1 MPGRPARHVSRITMR
16 ISSFHFPPTPWH
28 TPLLFLCAAAV
39 FAAAQS
45 VLAGRRGGTAGAFHA
60 VLAYCFVSTFFAAS
74 ALRIRGSTDSACG
87 RCAWLRLSTCAI
99 FLSRLIRLI
108 QGLVCC
114 VRYPKKYIR
123 RAVVWPSGGCCYGMK
138 IWRWM
143 EVSHLLSGTA
153 DSQPESR
160 LRRTARPEQA

>member
-1 MPGRPARHVSRITMR
+1 MPGCPARHVSRITMR

-28 TPLLFLCAAAV
+28 TSLLFSLRGSSFCCRAKR
-39 FAAAQS
+39 
-45 VLAGRRGGTAGAFHA
+45 VLAGRRGGIADAFHA
-60 VLAYCFVSTFFAAS
+60 VLACCFVSTFFAAS

-114 VRYPKKYIR
+114 VRYSKKAYPPGGRMAVR
-123 RAVVWPSGGCCYGMK
+123 RMLLWYEDLALDGGLASAQRHSRFATG
-138 IWRWM
+138 IP
-143 EVSHLLSGTA
+143 TA
-153 DSQPESR
+153 THS
-160 LRRTARPEQA
+160 TT

>member
-1 MPGRPARHVSRITMR
+1 MFPVSPCAFLPFI
-16 ISSFHFPPTPWH
+16 FPPHSMAYAPSFS
-28 TPLLFLCAAAV
+28 LRGSS

-114 VRYPKKYIR
+114 VRYPKKVYPPGGRMAVR
-123 RAVVWPSGGCCYGMK
+123 RMLLWYEDLALDGGLASAQRHSRFATG
-138 IWRWM
+138 IP
-143 EVSHLLSGTA
+143 TA
-153 DSQPESR
+153 THS
-160 LRRTARPEQA
+160 TT

>member
-16 ISSFHFPPTPWH
+16 ISSFHFPPHSMAYAPS
-28 TPLLFLCAAAV
+28 FF
-39 FAAAQS
+39 FARQQFCCRAKR
-45 VLAGRRGGTAGAFHA
+45 VLAGRRGGIADAFHA
-60 VLAYCFVSTFFAAS
+60 VLACCFVSTFFAAS

-114 VRYPKKYIR
+114 VRYSKKAYPPGGRMAVR
-123 RAVVWPSGGCCYGMK
+123 RMLLWYEDLALDGGLASAQRHSRFATG
-138 IWRWM
+138 IP
-143 EVSHLLSGTA
+143 TA
-153 DSQPESR
+153 THS
-160 LRRTARPEQA
+160 TT

>member
-1 MPGRPARHVSRITMR
+1 MPGCPARHVSRITMR

-39 FAAAQS
+39 FAAAQG
-45 VLAGRRGGTAGAFHA
+45 VFWPAGGGGIADAFHA
-60 VLAYCFVSTFFAAS
+60 VLACCFVSTFFAAS

-114 VRYPKKYIR
+114 VRYSKKAYPPGGRMAVR
-123 RAVVWPSGGCCYGMK
+123 RMLLWYEDLALDGGLASAQRHSRFAAG
-138 IWRWM
+138 IP
-143 EVSHLLSGTA
+143 TA
-153 DSQPESR
+153 THS
-160 LRRTARPEQA
+160 TT

>member
-16 ISSFHFPPTPWH
+16 ISSFHFPPHTPWH
-28 TPLLFLCAAAV
+28 TSLLFSLRGSSFCCRARR
-39 FAAAQS
+39 
-45 VLAGRRGGTAGAFHA
+45 VLAGRRGGIADAFHA
-60 VLAYCFVSTFFAAS
+60 VLACCFVSTFFAAS

-114 VRYPKKYIR
+114 VRYSKKAYPPGGRMAVR
-123 RAVVWPSGGCCYGMK
+123 RMLLWYEDLALDGGLASAQRHSRFATG
-138 IWRWM
+138 IP
-143 EVSHLLSGTA
+143 TA
-153 DSQPESR
+153 THS
-160 LRRTARPEQA
+160 TT

>member
-1 MPGRPARHVSRITMR
+1 MFPVSPCAFLPFISPPLHGIRP
-16 ISSFHFPPTPWH
+16 FF
-28 TPLLFLCAAAV
+28 FLCAAAV

-114 VRYPKKYIR
+114 VRYPKKVYPPGGRMAVR
-123 RAVVWPSGGCCYGMK
+123 RMLLWYEDLALDGGLASAQRHSRFATG
-138 IWRWM
+138 IP
-143 EVSHLLSGTA
+143 TA
-153 DSQPESR
+153 THS
-160 LRRTARPEQA
+160 TT

>member
-16 ISSFHFPPTPWH
+16 ISSFHFPPHTPWH
-28 TPLLFLCAAAV
+28 TSLLFSLRGSSFCCRAKR
-39 FAAAQS
+39 
-45 VLAGRRGGTAGAFHA
+45 VLAGRRGGIADAFHA
-60 VLAYCFVSTFFAAS
+60 VLACCFVSTFFAAS

-114 VRYPKKYIR
+114 VRYSKKAYPPGGRMAVR
-123 RAVVWPSGGCCYGMK
+123 RMLLWYEDLALDGGLASAQ
-138 IWRWM
+138 R
-143 EVSHLLSGTA
+143 H
-153 DSQPESR
+153 SR
-160 LRRTARPEQA
+160 FATGIPTTTHSTT

>member
-16 ISSFHFPPTPWH
+16 ISSFHFPPHSMAYAPSF
-28 TPLLFLCAAAV
+28 FLCAAAV

-87 RCAWLRLSTCAI
+87 RCAWLRLRTCAI

-114 VRYPKKYIR
+114 VRYPKKVYPPGGRMAVR
-123 RAVVWPSGGCCYGMK
+123 RMLLWYEDLALDGGLASAQRHSRFATG
-138 IWRWM
+138 IP
-143 EVSHLLSGTA
+143 TA
-153 DSQPESR
+153 THS
-160 LRRTARPEQA
+160 TT

>member
-16 ISSFHFPPTPWH
+16 ISSFHFPHSMAYAPSFFFARQQFLLPRKARFGRPAGGH
-28 TPLLFLCAAAV
+28 CRRFSRRIGLLF
-39 FAAAQS
+39 
-45 VLAGRRGGTAGAFHA
+45 REH
-60 VLAYCFVSTFFAAS
+60 FFAAS

-114 VRYPKKYIR
+114 VRYSKKAYPPGGRMAVR
-123 RAVVWPSGGCCYGMK
+123 RMLLWYEDLALDGGLASAQRHSRFATG
-138 IWRWM
+138 IP
-143 EVSHLLSGTA
+143 TA
-153 DSQPESR
+153 THS
-160 LRRTARPEQA
+160 TT

>member
-28 TPLLFLCAAAV
+28 TSLLFSLRGSSFCCRARR
-39 FAAAQS
+39 
-45 VLAGRRGGTAGAFHA
+45 VLAGRRGGIADAFHA
-60 VLAYCFVSTFFAAS
+60 VLACCFVSTFFAAS

-114 VRYPKKYIR
+114 VRYSKKAYPPGGRMAVR
-123 RAVVWPSGGCCYGMK
+123 RMLLWYEDLALDGGLASAQRHSRFATG
-138 IWRWM
+138 IP
-143 EVSHLLSGTA
+143 TA
-153 DSQPESR
+153 THS
-160 LRRTARPEQA
+160 TT

>member
-16 ISSFHFPPTPWH
+16 ISSFHFPPHSMAYVPSFS
-28 TPLLFLCAAAV
+28 LRGSSFCCRAKR
-39 FAAAQS
+39 
-45 VLAGRRGGTAGAFHA
+45 VLAGRRGGIADAFHA
-60 VLAYCFVSTFFAAS
+60 VLACCFVSTFFAAS

-114 VRYPKKYIR
+114 VRYSKKAYPPGGRMAVR
-123 RAVVWPSGGCCYGMK
+123 RMLLWYEDLALDGGLASAQRHSRFATG
-138 IWRWM
+138 IP
-143 EVSHLLSGTA
+143 TA
-153 DSQPESR
+153 THS
-160 LRRTARPEQA
+160 TT

>member
-16 ISSFHFPPTPWH
+16 ISSFHFPPHSMAYVPSFFFARQQ
-28 TPLLFLCAAAV
+28 LLLPRKAFWP
-39 FAAAQS
+39 
-45 VLAGRRGGTAGAFHA
+45 AGGGGTAGAFHA

-114 VRYPKKYIR
+114 VRYPKKVYPPGGHMAIR
-123 RAVVWPSGGCCYGMK
+123 RILLWYEDLALDGGFASAQRHSRFAAG
-138 IWRWM
+138 IP
-143 EVSHLLSGTA
+143 TA
-153 DSQPESR
+153 THS
-160 LRRTARPEQA
+160 TT

>member
-1 MPGRPARHVSRITMR
+1 MPGCPARHVSRITMR

-28 TPLLFLCAAAV
+28 TPLLFSLRGSSFCCRARR
-39 FAAAQS
+39 
-45 VLAGRRGGTAGAFHA
+45 VLAGRRGGIADAFHA
-60 VLAYCFVSTFFAAS
+60 VLACCFVSTFFAAS

-114 VRYPKKYIR
+114 VRYSKKAYPPGGRMAVR
-123 RAVVWPSGGCCYGMK
+123 RMLLWYEDLALDGGLASAQRHSRFATG
-138 IWRWM
+138 IP
-143 EVSHLLSGTA
+143 TA
-153 DSQPESR
+153 THS
-160 LRRTARPEQA
+160 TT

>member
-28 TPLLFLCAAAV
+28 TSLLFSLRGSSFCCRAKR
-39 FAAAQS
+39 FGRP
-45 VLAGRRGGTAGAFHA
+45 AGGHCRRFSRRIGLLFREH
-60 VLAYCFVSTFFAAS
+60 FFAAS

-114 VRYPKKYIR
+114 VRYPKKVYPPGGRMAVR
-123 RAVVWPSGGCCYGMK
+123 RMLLWYEDLALDGGLASAQRHSRFATG
-138 IWRWM
+138 IP
-143 EVSHLLSGTA
+143 TA
-153 DSQPESR
+153 THS
-160 LRRTARPEQA
+160 TT

>member
-1 MPGRPARHVSRITMR
+1 MPGCPARHVSRITMR

-28 TPLLFLCAAAV
+28 TSLLFLCAAAV
-39 FAAAQS
+39 FAAAQG
-45 VLAGRRGGTAGAFHA
+45 VLAGRRGGIADAFHA
-60 VLAYCFVSTFFAAS
+60 VLACCFVSTFFAAS

-114 VRYPKKYIR
+114 VRYSKKAYPPGGRMAVR
-123 RAVVWPSGGCCYGMK
+123 RMLLWYEDLALDGGLASAQRHSRFATG
-138 IWRWM
+138 IP
-143 EVSHLLSGTA
+143 TA
-153 DSQPESR
+153 THS
-160 LRRTARPEQA
+160 TT

>member
-28 TPLLFLCAAAV
+28 TPLLFSLRGSSFCCRAKR
-39 FAAAQS
+39 F
-45 VLAGRRGGTAGAFHA
+45 GRPTGGAAGAFHA

-114 VRYPKKYIR
+114 VRYPKKVYPPGGRMAVR
-123 RAVVWPSGGCCYGMK
+123 RM
-138 IWRWM
+138 
-143 EVSHLLSGTA
+143 LLWYEDLALDRGLASAQRHSRFATGIPTA
-153 DSQPESR
+153 THS
-160 LRRTARPEQA
+160 TT

>member
-16 ISSFHFPPTPWH
+16 ISSFHFSPHSMAYAPSFS
-28 TPLLFLCAAAV
+28 LRGSSFCCRAKR
-39 FAAAQS
+39 
-45 VLAGRRGGTAGAFHA
+45 VLAGRRGGIADAFHA
-60 VLAYCFVSTFFAAS
+60 VLACCFVSTFFAAS

-114 VRYPKKYIR
+114 VRYSKKAYPPGGRMAVR
-123 RAVVWPSGGCCYGMK
+123 RMLLWYEDLALDGGLASAQRHSRFATG
-138 IWRWM
+138 IP
-143 EVSHLLSGTA
+143 TA
-153 DSQPESR
+153 THS
-160 LRRTARPEQA
+160 TT

>member
-16 ISSFHFPPTPWH
+16 ISSFHFPP
-28 TPLLFLCAAAV
+28 PLHGIRPFFFFARQQF
-39 FAAAQS
+39 FAAAQG
-45 VLAGRRGGTAGAFHA
+45 VLGGRRGGTAGAFHA

-74 ALRIRGSTDSACG
+74 ALHIRDSTDSACV

-114 VRYPKKYIR
+114 VRYPKKAYPPGGRMAVR
-123 RAVVWPSGGCCYGMK
+123 RILLWYEDLALDGGLASAQRHSRFATG
-138 IWRWM
+138 IP
-143 EVSHLLSGTA
+143 TA
-153 DSQPESR
+153 THS
-160 LRRTARPEQA
+160 TT

>member
-16 ISSFHFPPTPWH
+16 ISSFHSPPLHGIRPFFFFARQQFLLPRKARFGRPAGGH
-28 TPLLFLCAAAV
+28 CRRFSRRIGLLF
-39 FAAAQS
+39 
-45 VLAGRRGGTAGAFHA
+45 REH
-60 VLAYCFVSTFFAAS
+60 FFAAS

-114 VRYPKKYIR
+114 VRYSKKAYPPGGRMAVR
-123 RAVVWPSGGCCYGMK
+123 RMLLWYEDLALDGGLASAQRHSRFATG
-138 IWRWM
+138 IP
-143 EVSHLLSGTA
+143 TA
-153 DSQPESR
+153 THS
-160 LRRTARPEQA
+160 TT

>member
-1 MPGRPARHVSRITMR
+1 MPGCPARHVSRITMR

-39 FAAAQS
+39 FAAAQGAFWP
-45 VLAGRRGGTAGAFHA
+45 AGGGGIADAFHA
-60 VLAYCFVSTFFAAS
+60 VLACCFVSTFFAAS

-114 VRYPKKYIR
+114 VRYSKKAYPPGGRMAVR
-123 RAVVWPSGGCCYGMK
+123 RMLLWYEDLALDGGLASAQRHSRFATG
-138 IWRWM
+138 IP
-143 EVSHLLSGTA
+143 TA
-153 DSQPESR
+153 THS
-160 LRRTARPEQA
+160 TT

>member
-1 MPGRPARHVSRITMR
+1 MFPVSPCAFLPFIFPHSMAYVPSFFFARQQ
-16 ISSFHFPPTPWH
+16 F
-28 TPLLFLCAAAV
+28 

-45 VLAGRRGGTAGAFHA
+45 VLAGQRGGTAGAFHA

-114 VRYPKKYIR
+114 VRYPKKVYPPGSRMAIR
-123 RAVVWPSGGCCYGMK
+123 RILLWYEDLALDGGLAFAQRHSRFAAG
-138 IWRWM
+138 IP
-143 EVSHLLSGTA
+143 TA
-153 DSQPESR
+153 THS
-160 LRRTARPEQA
+160 TT

>member
-28 TPLLFLCAAAV
+28 TSLLFLCAAAV

-45 VLAGRRGGTAGAFHA
+45 VLGGRRGHCRRFSRRVGLLF
-60 VLAYCFVSTFFAAS
+60 LFAAS

-114 VRYPKKYIR
+114 VRYPKKVYPPGGRMAVR
-123 RAVVWPSGGCCYGMK
+123 RMLLWYEDLALDGGFASAQRHSRFATG
-138 IWRWM
+138 IP
-143 EVSHLLSGTA
+143 TA
-153 DSQPESR
+153 THS
-160 LRRTARPEQA
+160 TT